1 MSNTGNKL
9 VLAFNHAINAEE
21 VTLYR
26 NKRREGNTLN
36 QIGQVMDGLIQEERK
51 RCVEKLL
58 ELVPMCDPDLTR
70 EYLHQELM
78 K

>member
-1 MSNTGNKL
+1 MSDTGNKL
-9 VLAFNHAINAEE
+9 VLTFAHHINAES

-26 NKRREGNTLN
+26 TTKRGGNTLN
-36 QIGQVMDGLIQEERK
+36 QIGQVMDELIQAERK

-70 EYLHQELM
+70 EYLHEELM